1 MPSLHSIS
9 DFLHPLW
16 KKSFDKDHSNKF
28 SGMTYG
34 RANREKITYYDA
46 NTNKITYPDGFGEKS
61 VLDTNRAILGAIDT
75 QLKSVEEK
83 TVESKIQH
91 YLDSATNEYL
101 DYFGSWFGLHRDNDE
116 NDFYYR
122 NRIINHIKHPRNTI
136 GALRTQLAKYLKT
149 LVTNITIYEPWMDVL
164 LLNDSASKTNSK
176 SNMYGTYYHP
186 AIIEITISTQFD
198 PQVIDIVN
206 WFRPAGVIYVLQ
218 YSSALDPDVAQIW
231 KFPPVDLGALEQAL
245 TNDILVSNNKYD
257 NYTLTL
263 NDKLTTSSDT
273 LFELNNSDLDSK
285 DVLSGSKDIGRDY
298 YNYLSFS
305 NGLINPSKRETI
317 PQFLNKTIPILKDNY
332 ESTVPVDGKN
342 LSVSITPFKDNYLN
356 YVEDT
361 YSLSNWK
368 TNKEINYENIKP
380 SYVQG
385 DKDVQLYLDLSN
397 GINLNDIFKAT
408 LSVYSDNDIS
418 NCEYT
423 VTILGTNGE
432 KVTSQDS
439 FSLSK
444 GTNYLTLPNMSIDF
458 EVNYINFTV
467 QADNNVIKIEK
478 PFLTTLDTNDAIKW
492 TPSLKDFN
500 QSNLDSNEEDVYVA
514 FDIKKYFINNIDSLG
529 DIVSKLPD
537 NYTNVQLNRYIDGY
551 LVNKIVNSAI
561 SVTDDAKVSLVIYNF
576 NTGNYETIDNSKSI
590 INYKIANLADYLSD
604 NGVLILAY
612 RCPLTSNVY
621 DLGIDEITIE
631 VSHVN
636 IKDYINMDTSGIEKE
651 QNIGIDY
658 HLDNIDLGSQPD
670 FRYIHKVHKPIRYIR
685 NYIKGIYTK
694 DSSKGSKANY
704 LSLGDSYS
712 GPYTDNYTDYSII
725 PTKINNYPVVSLSM
739 LGIVL
744 DGQTN
749 RSNGLGNLIQGGIF
763 TDAFYYDYS
772 GDDLITNQPHYD
784 TIDWSNAKIGIKPN
798 NTVTFQSD
806 QITTSEKYIF
816 TINADG
822 DVSIEIH
829 GVSGDNTDKLIES
842 TIDKKGNTISV
853 KFDTLDYYPKMVKII
868 VRGLK
873 TPYTSIDSPFLGI
886 GSLDVKAD
894 NTEASLP
901 NVLPSYD
908 DNYWHYI
915 INAQPHSMVT
925 YQWKFSNTYRNNSA
939 KLYYSSTGLAFDDT
953 QKLGDTFNIAE
964 QSLADFAYLYGRNEL
979 YKQEYL
985 NWENEIDVDTR
996 LAKLNNS
1003 AKLYYSNKVF
1013 ATLEPYSDVG
1023 LTFDDTQKSG
1033 DTFDIAE
1040 QSLADFGY
1048 LYKHNELYKR
1058 EYLNWKNGIDVNAP
1072 LARLSEPADTE
1083 HSFTVD
1089 LGKTH
1094 NDIKSIYLHHGSD
1107 SLTDVTY
1114 QSCVQVSEDGNVWD
1128 TVYDNYKF
1136 REDDMYIE
1144 PTGSPAYFDIS
1155 SYDENANTNG
1165 YINAPTK
1172 YQDLQSDETTYR
1184 MLKDSAITYRDL
1196 QTKTHPRNT
1205 KAFDFGD
1212 LSYTLPKDFTGYPF
1226 NNYGYNISLPKT
1238 LSAGINTIAMLSNSI
1253 LGNTIRV
1260 DLGISSDIYISDV
1273 EVIIQ
1278 DSDGYSWNRTID
1290 ISKGYENKHLIFSL
1304 FGGSNI
1310 NTVVSLEVN
1319 MPKVRGNVVISGILI
1334 HEGISYS
1341 PYKATTN

>member
-1 MPSLHSIS
+1 MSSLHSIS

-16 KKSFDKDHSNKF
+16 KKSFDKDHLNKF
-28 SGMTYG
+28 SGMTYDM
-34 RANREKITYYDA
+34 ANSGKITYYDA
-46 NTNKITYPDGFGEKS
+46 NTNEITYADGFGEKS

-101 DYFGSWFGLHRDNDE
+101 DYFGSWFGLHRNNDE

-149 LVTNITIYEPWMDVL
+149 LVTNIAIYEPWTDIL

-198 PQVIDIVN
+198 PQVIDIIN

-285 DVLSGSKDIGRDY
+285 DVLSGSKDIGREY

-332 ESTVPVDGKN
+332 ENTVPVDGKD

-356 YVEDT
+356 YVDDT

-368 TNKEINYENIKP
+368 TNKEINYENIKS

-397 GINLNDIFKAT
+397 SINLNDIFKAT

-444 GTNYLTLPNMSIDF
+444 GTNYLTLPNISIDF

-478 PFLTTLDTNDAIKW
+478 PFLTTSDTNDAIKW

-514 FDIKKYFINNIDSLG
+514 FDIKKYFINTIDSLG
-529 DIVSKLPD
+529 DIISKLPD

-561 SVTDDAKVSLVIYNF
+561 SVTDDAEVSLVIYNF
-576 NTGNYETIDNSKSI
+576 NTGNYETIDNSKST

-621 DLGIDEITIE
+621 NLGIDEITID
-631 VSHVN
+631 VSHIN
-636 IKDYINMDTSGIEKE
+636 TKDYINMDTSGVEKE
-651 QNIGIDY
+651 QNLGIDY
-658 HLDNIDLGSQPD
+658 HLDNIDLGNQPD

-694 DSSKGSKANY
+694 ESSKGSKAKY
-704 LSLGDSYS
+704 LPLDNSGS
-712 GPYTDNYTDYSII
+712 GPYTNNYTDYSITPNKVDI
-725 PTKINNYPVVSLSM
+725 YPIVSLSM

-749 RSNGLGNLIQGGIF
+749 RNNGLGNLIQGGIF

-772 GDDLITNQPHYD
+772 GDDLITNQPHYG

-798 NTVTFQSD
+798 NTVTFQSG

-816 TINADG
+816 TVNTDG

-829 GVSGDNTDKLIES
+829 GVSGDNTDKLIKS
-842 TIDKKGNTISV
+842 TVDKNGNTISV
-853 KFDTLDYYPKMVKII
+853 KFNTLDYYPKMVKVI
-868 VRGLK
+868 VKGLK
-873 TPYTSIDSPFLGI
+873 TPYTSIDSPFLRV

-894 NTEASLP
+894 STEASLP

-908 DNYWHYI
+908 DNYWHSI

-939 KLYYSSTGLAFDDT
+939 KLYYS
-953 QKLGDTFNIAE
+953 
-964 QSLADFAYLYGRNEL
+964 
-979 YKQEYL
+979 
-985 NWENEIDVDTR
+985 
-996 LAKLNNS
+996 
-1003 AKLYYSNKVF
+1003 NKAF

-1040 QSLADFGY
+1040 QSLADADFDY

-1083 HSFTVD
+1083 HSFIVD

-1094 NDIKSIYLHHGSD
+1094 KDIKSIYLHHGSD
-1107 SLTDVTY
+1107 SLANITY
-1114 QSCVQVSEDGNVWD
+1114 QSCVQVSEDSNTWD
-1128 TVYDNYKF
+1128 TLYDNYKF

-1144 PTGSPAYFDIS
+1144 PVGSPAYFDIS
-1155 SYDENANTNG
+1155 SYDENINTNS
-1165 YINAPTK
+1165 YNNVPSK
-1172 YQDLQSDETTYR
+1172 YRDLQSNKTTYE
-1184 MLKDSAITYRDL
+1184 MWKDNATTYRDL
-1196 QTKTHPRNT
+1196 
-1205 KAFDFGD
+1205 
-1212 LSYTLPKDFTGYPF
+1212 
-1226 NNYGYNISLPKT
+1226 
-1238 LSAGINTIAMLSNSI
+1238 
-1253 LGNTIRV
+1253 
-1260 DLGISSDIYISDV
+1260 
-1273 EVIIQ
+1273 
-1278 DSDGYSWNRTID
+1278 
-1290 ISKGYENKHLIFSL
+1290 LI
-1304 FGGSNI
+1304 
-1310 NTVVSLEVN
+1310 
-1319 MPKVRGNVVISGILI
+1319 
-1334 HEGISYS
+1334 
-1341 PYKATTN
+1341 